1 MDLIFRNVRIADGKP
16 LTDVAVHNGKVAI
29 ISPGITVRARQEVQG
44 NGNVLM
50 PAFVEGH
57 LHLEKAYVMHRKVNR
72 TGTLKEAIAV
82 TAELKPM
89 LTREDILERSTQ
101 VLRSLVQAGTT
112 HVRAHAEF
120 DPSQGFTGFDV
131 VLELRKKFRDM
142 IDIQSFI
149 WSVGQK

>member
-16 LTDVAVHNGKVAI
+16 LTDVAVHNGEVAI

-57 LHLEKAYVMHRKVNR
+57 LHLEKANVMHRKVNR

-101 VLRSLVQAGTT
+101 VLRSLVQSSTT
-112 HVRAHAEF
+112 SARAN
-120 DPSQGFTGFDV
+120 
-131 VLELRKKFRDM
+131 
-142 IDIQSFI
+142 
-149 WSVGQK
+149 